1 MSRLKEVLE
10 RRLFRDNGMLGP
22 ENPQGILNSSNE
34 LADVV
39 RMNVGGFN
47 TLRSTINID
56 NPRGIPVGNM
66 PQYRPGE
73 ITQNVYGG
81 GPPVSP
87 PIPGITT
94 AVQRRSFET
103 PFGAQKISDFA
114 TETPGERTNRYFR
127 ETGPEYEPVLDR
139 DEPTRSDRLAAIPGA
154 IARNV
159 MIGGENFMQGILNLD
174 EDLSDYFSSPDLGG
188 TIPLELGAT
197 INEMQRSQP
206 EFAAEIDS
214 YAVLIIDEQRR
225 DSGTDPSPDEL
236 KQQVADMLYRTVEQP
251 SIPTTVAERIEAER
265 MALRPTES
273 ELKGPDG
280 DIPTIL
286 IDSGTPES
294 EIEVEPTVDQAEVEP
309 TVDQAEVE
317 PTVVDQAEGEPTVED
332 RAGGEPTVVE
342 DQEPESTPEGQEV
355 ANTVGAVF
363 DRFGQVKDDDLFRA
377 SLAEAKDRFI
387 DTLPQYQGKTEFEKG
402 MTLAKMGMAI
412 AAGENPRA
420 IKNIADGFLAVAP
433 DFVEDA
439 QQKRL
444 YDQQVQLQ
452 AAKFGLGYMKDIS
465 TKFSEYEKTRDTPLT
480 FFVSPGKGFTDNE
493 GVIHPEYSPVV
504 LDRRQLENYPF
515 LGRLTSE
522 KIVEEMIDGMDAAT
536 GLLIKAPGWGDLTE
550 EFTNHTNDLDL
561 LSTDATMLL
570 AIDTVTKINE
580 QGDAVGIGSYA
591 AKKINSL
598 FNALPKAVQQ
608 AAIGGVVDPNAFASA
623 YAEMEEAKLNVE
635 RGPTK
640 VQKFLGT
647 QVDKG
652 QLAKIYDYKTQ
663 VVANMM
669 IRQILGEGSKN
680 ISNIDRQLAQEI
692 VGLMTDFNR
701 IGADPGVIAEK
712 LDGIRKRVARSY
724 TSNLENVN
732 SRIKRWGTVEGEAST
747 DLQNQA
753 NRTYAE
759 LRELRE
765 DEYAKRGFTEAGT
778 LTPFQSGLFQ
788 GTGALETTATGE
800 RRGPV
805 IRIADYFDADFNLK
819 EGMTLP

>member
-1 MSRLKEVLE
+1 
-10 RRLFRDNGMLGP
+10 
-22 ENPQGILNSSNE
+22 
-34 LADVV
+34 
-39 RMNVGGFN
+39 
-47 TLRSTINID
+47 
-56 NPRGIPVGNM
+56 
-66 PQYRPGE
+66 
-73 ITQNVYGG
+73 
-81 GPPVSP
+81 
-87 PIPGITT
+87 
-94 AVQRRSFET
+94 
-103 PFGAQKISDFA
+103 
-114 TETPGERTNRYFR
+114 
-127 ETGPEYEPVLDR
+127 
-139 DEPTRSDRLAAIPGA
+139 
-154 IARNV
+154 

-294 EIEVEPTVDQAEVEP
+294 EIEVEP

-452 AAKFGLGYMKDIS
+452 AAKFGLGYMKD
-465 TKFSEYEKTRDTPLT
+465 K
-480 FFVSPGKGFTDNE
+480 
-493 GVIHPEYSPVV
+493 H
-504 LDRRQLENYPF
+504 
-515 LGRLTSE
+515 
-522 KIVEEMIDGMDAAT
+522 
-536 GLLIKAPGWGDLTE
+536 
-550 EFTNHTNDLDL
+550 
-561 LSTDATMLL
+561 
-570 AIDTVTKINE
+570 
-580 QGDAVGIGSYA
+580 
-591 AKKINSL
+591 
-598 FNALPKAVQQ
+598 
-608 AAIGGVVDPNAFASA
+608 
-623 YAEMEEAKLNVE
+623 
-635 RGPTK
+635 
-640 VQKFLGT
+640 
-647 QVDKG
+647 
-652 QLAKIYDYKTQ
+652 
-663 VVANMM
+663 
-669 IRQILGEGSKN
+669 
-680 ISNIDRQLAQEI
+680 
-692 VGLMTDFNR
+692 
-701 IGADPGVIAEK
+701 
-712 LDGIRKRVARSY
+712 
-724 TSNLENVN
+724 
-732 SRIKRWGTVEGEAST
+732 
-747 DLQNQA
+747 
-753 NRTYAE
+753 
-759 LRELRE
+759 
-765 DEYAKRGFTEAGT
+765 
-778 LTPFQSGLFQ
+778 
-788 GTGALETTATGE
+788 
-800 RRGPV
+800 
-805 IRIADYFDADFNLK
+805 
-819 EGMTLP
+819 